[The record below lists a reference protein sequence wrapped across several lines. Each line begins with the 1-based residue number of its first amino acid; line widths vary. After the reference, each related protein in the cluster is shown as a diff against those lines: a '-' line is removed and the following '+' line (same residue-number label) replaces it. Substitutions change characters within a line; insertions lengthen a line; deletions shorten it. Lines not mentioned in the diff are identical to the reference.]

1 MMHRV
6 QSFLSS
12 SQVHSTDTSAQIRRV
27 DTQSDVNAAFVGSF
41 AGGSNVNTELPSTPT
56 TPTTPRKNLMAN
68 LEFSPDKSPSKGQQ
82 AALVGLK
89 AAWKQEKTSPKTAE
103 RNFLSAL
110 KREQA
115 GLERTTSEQYLVGQ
129 KIDKKIEKR
138 YTNADAMTSIS
149 GIFAKSP
156 VGASSNAVNSYRSHS
171 DEFKNLPLTHSTK
184 KVWIGAENHNTTYG
198 PLDTP
203 ANKAA
208 HVVSVIGG
216 RDTIVNVVAGGQHYY
231 KDGEPKKTF
240 VQSTAHHHY

>member
-6 QSFLSS
+6 QSFLSPT
-12 SQVHSTDTSAQIRRV
+12 QVHPTDTVVQAKNV
-27 DTQSDVNAAFVGSF
+27 DTNNNLNAAFVDSF
-41 AGGSNVNTELPSTPT
+41 AGGGNVSEELLKTPPSS
-56 TPTTPRKNLMAN
+56 RKNLLAN
-68 LEFSPDKSPSKGQQ
+68 LEFSPEKSPNSGQQ
-82 AALVGLK
+82 ASLVRLR
-89 AAWKQEKTSPKTAE
+89 AAWKEEQTSPKTAE

-115 GLERTTSEQYLVGQ
+115 GLERTTSEQYLIGQ
-129 KIDKKIEKR
+129 KIDKKIDKR
-138 YTNADAMTSIS
+138 YKNADAMASIS

-171 DEFKNLPLTHSTK
+171 EEFKNLPFTHSTK
-184 KVWIGAENHNTTYG
+184 KVWIAAENHNTTYG
-198 PLDTP
+198 PLDTA

-208 HVVSVIGG
+208 HIVSVIGG

-240 VQSTAHHHY
+240 PQSTAHHNY

>member
-6 QSFLSS
+6 QSFLSPT
-12 SQVHSTDTSAQIRRV
+12 QVHSTDTSAQIRMV
-27 DTQSDVNAAFVGSF
+27 DKQSDVNVAFAGSF
-41 AGGSNVNTELPSTPT
+41 AGADNVSTELPT
-56 TPTTPRKNLMAN
+56 TPTTPRRNLIAN
-68 LEFSPDKSPSKGQQ
+68 LEFSPEKSPNSGQQ
-82 AALVGLK
+82 ASLIRLR
-89 AAWKQEKTSPKTAE
+89 AAWKEEQTSPKTAE

-115 GLERTTSEQYLVGQ
+115 GLERTTSEQYLIGQ
-129 KIDKKIEKR
+129 KIDKKIDKR
-138 YTNADAMTSIS
+138 YKNADAMASIS

-171 DEFKNLPLTHSTK
+171 EEFKNLPFTHSTK
-184 KVWIGAENHNTTYG
+184 KVWIAAENHNTTYG
-198 PLDTP
+198 PLDTA

-240 VQSTAHHHY
+240 AQSTAHHHY